1 MTSAELPTL
10 QTALVQLPLA
20 SAHFSDRTADSY
32 RKLLRDAHRAMDDG
46 NVPRDGRREWIVP
59 GRIEVLGKHVDYAG
73 GRSLLC
79 AVERGIAIVARPHAE
94 RTLVVRDARRRE
106 AISVSFDLAP
116 QGSVP
121 WAVYPRTVV
130 RRLRRNF
137 GDVIHGSDLALAS
150 NLPAAAGVS
159 SSSALT
165 VGLTIVMAA
174 LSSLHEHELWQQ
186 AIPDRVHLAGY
197 VGALENGLDFGVLGG
212 ERGVGTMG
220 GAQDQ
225 TAILCSAPAQL
236 DVFRWAPVHHERS
249 VPWPSDYTFVIGVS
263 GITAAKTGAA
273 RDRYNRVARTAH
285 HIVHAWNAATNG
297 RARTLHEAF
306 ADASGSEMPSEVP
319 VSLIDA
325 VHASASEEFTANVLE
340 ARLQQF
346 ADESYRLVPQ
356 AAAALAEHD
365 LYLFGALVAQSQAG
379 AERALDNQIPA
390 TVMLVALARELGAV
404 ASSAFGAGFGGS
416 VWAMVRT
423 DEAERFAARWRERFV
438 RSHTGHTARTH
449 FFVTA
454 PSMPAFEVLRDASSV
469 DGDA

>member
-1 MTSAELPTL
+1 
-10 QTALVQLPLA
+10 
-20 SAHFSDRTADSY
+20 
-32 RKLLRDAHRAMDDG
+32 
-46 NVPRDGRREWIVP
+46 
-59 GRIEVLGKHVDYAG
+59 
-73 GRSLLC
+73 
-79 AVERGIAIVARPHAE
+79 
-94 RTLVVRDARRRE
+94 
-106 AISVSFDLAP
+106 
-116 QGSVP
+116 
-121 WAVYPRTVV
+121 
-130 RRLRRNF
+130 
-137 GDVIHGSDLALAS
+137 
-150 NLPAAAGVS
+150 
-159 SSSALT
+159 
-165 VGLTIVMAA
+165 
-174 LSSLHEHELWQQ
+174 
-186 AIPDRVHLAGY
+186 
-197 VGALENGLDFGVLGG
+197 
-212 ERGVGTMG
+212 
-220 GAQDQ
+220 
-225 TAILCSAPAQL
+225 
-236 DVFRWAPVHHERS
+236 
-249 VPWPSDYTFVIGVS
+249 
-263 GITAAKTGAA
+263 
-273 RDRYNRVARTAH
+273 
-285 HIVHAWNAATNG
+285 
-297 RARTLHEAF
+297 
-306 ADASGSEMPSEVP
+306 MPSEVP